1 MLGNAWLKDEEDMR
15 CVTKSLGLLS
25 REERDGR
32 SAKGRERRTREQL
45 REDEHEYAGLVR
57 SVRVRT
63 KDERGDDRAS
73 GRRSDEGRKRR
84 EKEGRREIG
93 GGGPFALF

>member
-1 MLGNAWLKDEEDMR
+1 MCDE
-15 CVTKSLGLLS
+15 KSRAFVEGGKRRKK
-25 REERDGR
+25 REGERG
-32 SAKGRERRTREQL
+32 GRTREQL

-57 SVRVRT
+57 SVRART

-93 GGGPFALF
+93 GGGGPFALF